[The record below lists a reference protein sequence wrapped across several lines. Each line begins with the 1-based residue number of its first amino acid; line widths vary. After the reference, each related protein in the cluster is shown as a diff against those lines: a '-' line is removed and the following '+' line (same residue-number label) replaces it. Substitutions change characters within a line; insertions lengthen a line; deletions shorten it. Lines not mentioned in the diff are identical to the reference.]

1 MSELLLTDE
10 DDPGPL
16 SGLKNGLHYYHIGQ
30 FLSEIVPED
39 SPLTIHY
46 RDEYSRGDD
55 VAEERT
61 TMSSHDAVEQISSR
75 HRTALMGYFA
85 RIGAVFS

>member
-39 SPLTIHY
+39 SPLTIRY
-46 RDEYSRGDD
+46 RDEYSRDSEVAAERTTVPSYD
-55 VAEERT
+55 VAEQ
-61 TMSSHDAVEQISSR
+61 VPSR

-85 RIGAVFS
+85 RIGAAFS